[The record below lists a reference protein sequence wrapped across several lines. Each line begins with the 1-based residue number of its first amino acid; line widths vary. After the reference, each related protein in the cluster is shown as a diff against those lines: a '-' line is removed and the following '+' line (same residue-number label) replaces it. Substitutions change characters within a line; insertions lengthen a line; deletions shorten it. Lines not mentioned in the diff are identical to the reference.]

1 MFTGI
6 VTERGRVVEAPGAA
20 EGRRANRPPE
30 DGRSDRVARGAE
42 TCPTG
47 ARLVI
52 GHSAALAA
60 KLDLGASIAV
70 SGVCLT
76 VVEQG
81 DGGAADGGAKGVAE
95 GSAGTADNGA
105 KGVAEGGAPA
115 WSAFDLS
122 PETLGRTTLGALRDG
137 DEVNLEPPLSAGD
150 PLGGHWVQG
159 HVDTTTR
166 VAGVQEHGDH
176 RIVSFEIPAELRD
189 GVVLKG
195 SVTIDGVSLTVA
207 ALDDDT
213 FDVALIPHTLEVTT
227 LSELS
232 PGDPVNVEGDILARY
247 LQKAVESAV
256 AAALKP
262 AGR

>member
-6 VTERGRVVEAPGAA
+6 VAECGRVVEAPGAS
-20 EGRRANRPPE
+20 GNH
-30 DGRSDRVARGAE
+30 
-42 TCPTG
+42 G
-47 ARLVI
+47 ARVVL
-52 GHSAALAA
+52 GHSEELASR
-60 KLDLGASIAV
+60 LDLGASLSV

-81 DGGAADGGAKGVAE
+81 GATGVAGNGGA
-95 GSAGTADNGA
+95 GS
-105 KGVAEGGAPA
+105 VPA

-122 PETLGRTTLGALRDG
+122 PETLNRTTLGALRNG

-166 VAGVQEHGDH
+166 VAKVEELGDN
-176 RIVSFEIPAELRD
+176 RVITFEVPRELAS
-189 GVVLKG
+189 GMVEKG
-195 SVTIDGVSLTVA
+195 SVTIDGVSLTIA
-207 ALDDDT
+207 ALDEET

-227 LSELS
+227 LSELK
-232 PGDPVNVEGDILARY
+232 PGDPVNVEGDVLARY
-247 LQKAVESAV
+247 VQKSVEAAV
-256 AAALKP
+256 AAALES